1 MAIYGGDTPV
11 RPAFPELERKPKKG
25 GSGAGGKLL
34 YIHVPFCRSKCLYCS
49 FHSQPYNPTHV
60 AWYHATLLKEIDLW
74 AKRLGRATFKTVY
87 FGGGTPSLL
96 TLTQLDA
103 IFRRLNKRFHIAGDA
118 EITLEAN
125 PDSAHDVS
133 WFRAI
138 MSMGVNRLSLGFQSL
153 SDVDLEKLGR
163 PHNAAM
169 ASQSFNAAR
178 QAGMNNI
185 SVDLMWGLPGQRLT
199 QWMNQLKVVATEV
212 RPEHISAYGLSVDPG
227 TQLAKLD
234 EQMDLKIAK
243 DNEQSRMFLHGADY
257 LESMGYMHYEISNF
271 ARMGFTSRH
280 NSGYWDGTDYLGLGP
295 SAVSTLGN
303 RRFENEH
310 FLDAWDAAVRGGY
323 VGDNYEVLND
333 KTRLQEF
340 IMLSLR
346 TAKGMDLA
354 EYKKRTGRDLTK
366 TYPKLVQAMYQ
377 HGLIRISRGFLRLTK
392 EGMLVSNVIIQ
403 KIAFPDEA

>member
-1 MAIYGGDTPV
+1 M
-11 RPAFPELERKPKKG
+11 RPAFPELERKAKKSG
-25 GSGAGGKLL
+25 GSADGKLL
-34 YIHVPFCRSKCLYCS
+34 YIHVPFCRSKCIYCS
-49 FHSQPYNPTHV
+49 FHSQPYNPSHV

-74 AKRLGRATFKTVY
+74 AKRLGRAAFKTVY

-96 TLTQLDA
+96 TLSQLDA
-103 IFRRLNKRFHIAGDA
+103 IFERLNKRFRIAADA

-125 PDSAHDVS
+125 PDSTQDVS
-133 WFRAI
+133 WFRAL

-153 SDVDLEKLGR
+153 SDADLEKLGR

-169 ASQSFNAAR
+169 ASSSFHAAR

-199 QWMNQLKVVATEV
+199 QWMKQLKVVATDV
-212 RPEHISAYGLSVDPG
+212 RPEHISAYGLSVDEG
-227 TQLAKLD
+227 TQLAELGRS
-234 EQMDLKIAK
+234 MDLKIAR

-257 LESMGYMHYEISNF
+257 LESMGYLHYEISNY
-271 ARMGFTSRH
+271 ARMGYTSRH
-280 NSGYWDGTDYLGLGP
+280 NSGYWEGTDYLGLGP

-303 RRFENEH
+303 RRFENER

-323 VGDNYEVLND
+323 VGDDFETLD
-333 KTRLQEF
+333 GQTRLQEF

-346 TAKGMDLA
+346 TAKGMNLA
-354 EYKKRTGRDLTK
+354 EYRKRTGRDLTK
-366 TYPKLVQAMYQ
+366 SCPRLVQAMYQ

-392 EGMLVSNVIIQ
+392 EGMLVSNVIIE
-403 KIAFPDEA
+403 KIAFPDSA